1 MRLWDL
7 TRGALGALWAHRLR
21 TFLSMF
27 GIAWGVISVTVLVA
41 ACQGLADGLKRA
53 GETLGK
59 DILLLSP
66 GRTSLQLGG
75 MRAGRELYWLESD
88 YQLVAE
94 QAPACRYVLPE
105 LERSLP
111 VRSLYNNDT
120 VLVTAS
126 LPPFAEF
133 RSIGVAQGRFY
144 NDLDVATGQ
153 RVAFLGSDRKQQ
165 LFGGRPALGQTI
177 WIAGVPYTVIGV
189 MRAKD
194 QDSSYDGFD
203 VHKIYIPFT
212 AMTRDF
218 PKPPPAFPHSIDRL
232 IVVPRSLELHMA
244 CRRQAIAALAALH
257 RFDPNDRQAVWIWDT
272 IEDAKANRAMTD
284 GMKAFLGTVGIVT
297 LLLGGIGVM
306 NVMLVSVRER
316 TREIGL
322 RMAVGATRRAIV
334 RQFFAETVIVVL
346 VSGGTGMAISYG
358 LCWLVNQYP
367 MPLYFAGLVLT
378 WRVVLGSVALLAVVA
393 LLSGVYPA
401 RRAASVDPIE
411 ALRFEAGG

>member
-133 RSIGVAQGRFY
+133 LSIGVAQGRFY

-153 RVAFLGSDRKQQ
+153 RVAFLGSDRKQK
-165 LFGGRPALGQTI
+165 LFGGRPALGQPI
-177 WIAGVPYTVIGV
+177 WIAGGPYTV
-189 MRAKD
+189 
-194 QDSSYDGFD
+194 
-203 VHKIYIPFT
+203 
-212 AMTRDF
+212 
-218 PKPPPAFPHSIDRL
+218 
-232 IVVPRSLELHMA
+232 
-244 CRRQAIAALAALH
+244 
-257 RFDPNDRQAVWIWDT
+257 
-272 IEDAKANRAMTD
+272 D